1 MPIRL
6 WPKDF
11 ERKAHITKEEKALLR
26 NASQNLESGHFA
38 VGIDPI
44 GMSSEKVHMGF
55 YIAPD
60 KGLLTFSVY
69 TDKLNPALSSIYESY
84 ISMVEKRIYERLI
97 DSKMLIV
104 RNGENKILKF
114 PYKHVIIFANEKPM
128 PLRGDYA
135 ILKDIAS
142 HICMQFLTQLGESKS
157 MLRKVDVEIAE
168 STHFP
173 YEQDFK
179 CLVEQE
185 CRAIFER
192 LAPEYTVVMHEKE
205 NVEVKQTKVT
215 YSDQDFKIT
224 GKEEEY
230 KTFFL
235 DEYQVAQVNDMGRG
249 HRVLLANPGAGKSV
263 LLLSKAFK
271 YGSLHKDS
279 KVLLTCFNNNLADS
293 YVFKNSRANFGDNRN
308 IYIMTLHKL
317 VKKLFEECLHKHCC
331 SNIATPEEIQ
341 ECLDK
346 VRSREIRIRFKAIF
360 IDEVQIFEPIYLELC
375 YALLEKSDDALFLM
389 AGDLNQT
396 VRSQSRRGD
405 APWKKIN
412 GVTLDFTGR
421 VKYIEK
427 NYRNSKQIGGYLNRM
442 LCYMNKYME
451 QMNMISMK
459 EFAYD
464 SFEPGDHDGVALK
477 VETGID
483 RAKIQPA
490 VLEAIKEIVKKYQ
503 VGYSEIAVL
512 FPYKEN
518 KSLNYHFMYWL
529 TSAMDKEDIPYSLIT
544 MPVDGVKGKVQFS
557 KTNGVVVSTIDSS
570 LGLDFKAVIVA
581 GLYPYNY
588 FFTDKGTKV
597 EISTW
602 KQIGGLG
609 ADSQEKVQVQIRKM
623 YTACSR
629 ARDIL
634 YVISD
639 LKPGSPME
647 QILIEAKEKKNG

>member
-1 MPIRL
+1 MIRI

-11 ERKAHITKEEKALLR
+11 ERKEHITREEKALLR
-26 NASQNLESGHFA
+26 NASLNLENGHF
-38 VGIDPI
+38 VIGIDPV
-44 GMSSEKVHMGF
+44 GMSSEKVHMGM
-55 YIAPD
+55 YIVPD
-60 KGLLTFSVY
+60 KGLLTFSIY
-69 TDKLNPALSSIYESY
+69 TEKLEPSLKSIYENY
-84 ISMVEKRIYERLI
+84 ISMVEKKIYERLL

-104 RNGENKILKF
+104 RNGDNKTLKF
-114 PYKHVIIFANEKPM
+114 PYKHVIIFANEKPTA
-128 PLRGDYA
+128 LRGEYA
-135 ILKDIAS
+135 VFKDIAS
-142 HICMQFLTQLGESKS
+142 HIYMQFLTQLGQSKS
-157 MLRKVDVEIAE
+157 LLRKTDIEIAD
-168 STHFP
+168 STHMS
-173 YEQDFK
+173 YASDFK
-179 CLVEQE
+179 VLTEQE
-185 CRAIFER
+185 YRAIFER

-205 NVEVKQTKVT
+205 NVEIKQTKVT
-215 YSDQDFKIT
+215 HSDADFKIT

-230 KTFFL
+230 RTFFL

-271 YGSLHKDS
+271 YASLYKES
-279 KVLLTCFNNNLADS
+279 KILLTCYNNNLADS
-293 YVFKNSRANFGDNRN
+293 YVFKKSRANFGNNRN
-308 IYIMTLHKL
+308 LYIMTLHKL
-317 VKKLFEECLHKHCC
+317 VKRLFEDCLHKHCY

-346 VRSREIRIRFKAIF
+346 VRSGEIQMRFKAIF

-412 GVTLDFTGR
+412 GVNLDFTGR

-464 SFEPGDHDGVALK
+464 SFEPGNHYGVAMK
-477 VETGID
+477 IITGVE
-483 RAKIQPA
+483 RSKIQPA
-490 VLEAIKEIVKKYQ
+490 VLNAIKEIVEAYQ

-512 FPYKEN
+512 FPFKEN
-518 KSLNYHFMYWL
+518 PALSYYFMYWI
-529 TSAMDKEDIPYSLIT
+529 TSAMNKEDIPYSLIT
-544 MPVDGVKGKVQFS
+544 APTESISDKKVMYS

-588 FFTDKGTKV
+588 FFTDKGVKV
-597 EISTW
+597 EINSW
-602 KQIGGLG
+602 NQIGGLG
-609 ADSQEKVQVQIRKM
+609 ADSQEKIQIQMRKL

-647 QILIEAKEKKNG
+647 KILIEAKEK

>member
-1 MPIRL
+1 MALRL

-11 ERKAHITKEEKALLR
+11 DRKDHITKEEKALLR
-26 NASQNLESGHFA
+26 SASQSIKEGHFV
-38 VGIDPI
+38 VGIDPV
-44 GMSSEKVHMGF
+44 GMSTDKVHMGF
-55 YIAPD
+55 YISPQ

-69 TDKLNPALSSIYESY
+69 TVSMNPSLIDAY
-84 ISMVEKRIYERLI
+84 INYVTMVEKKIYERLL
-97 DSKMLIV
+97 DSKILIA
-104 RNGENKILKF
+104 RSGDKKFLKF
-114 PYKHVIIFANEKPM
+114 PYKHSIIFVNEKPRTFKGGSSHVNKLA
-128 PLRGDYA
+128 PYA
-135 ILKDIAS
+135 Y
-142 HICMQFLTQLGESKS
+142 MQFLTPVGQAKSKRFMDVDIAFDSRCPYDPEFRQL
-157 MLRKVDVEIAE
+157 
-168 STHFP
+168 T
-173 YEQDFK
+173 
-179 CLVEQE
+179 EQE

-192 LAPEYTVVMHEKE
+192 IAPEYTVVMHEEEHVK
-205 NVEVKQTKVT
+205 VKQATTVRT
-215 YSDQDFKIT
+215 DADFRIT
-224 GKEEEY
+224 GREAEY

-271 YGSLHKDS
+271 YASLYKES
-279 KVLLTCFNNNLADS
+279 KILLTCFNNNLADS
-293 YVFKNSRANFGDNRN
+293 YMFKRNQANFGDNRN
-308 IYIMTLHKL
+308 LYIMTLHKL
-317 VKKLFEECLHKHCC
+317 VKRLFEDCLHKHCY

-346 VRSREIRIRFKAIF
+346 VKSGEIKIRFKAIF

-375 YALLEKSDDALFLM
+375 YSLMEKNSDALFLM

-464 SFEPGDHDGVALK
+464 SFEPGDHDGIALK
-477 VETGID
+477 VMTGIN
-483 RAKIQPA
+483 RTQIQSS
-490 VLEAIKEIVKKYQ
+490 VLSAIKEIVSKYK

-544 MPVDGVKGKVQFS
+544 APVDGVQNKVQFS

-570 LGLDFKAVIVA
+570 LGLDFKAVIVS

-588 FFTDKGTKV
+588 FFTDKGMKV
-597 EISTW
+597 EINSW
-602 KQIGGLG
+602 KQVASMG
-609 ADSQEKVQVQIRKM
+609 ADSQEKVQVQIRKI

-629 ARDIL
+629 AREIL
-634 YVISD
+634 YIISD
-639 LKPGSPME
+639 LKQGSPME
-647 QILIEAKEKKNG
+647 EIIVEAKEK

>member
-1 MPIRL
+1 MALRI

-11 ERKAHITKEEKALLR
+11 ERKEHITKEEKALLR
-26 NASQNLESGHFA
+26 SASQNLGNGHFA
-38 VGIDPI
+38 IGIDPI

-55 YIAPD
+55 YISPD
-60 KGLLTFSVY
+60 RGLLSFSVY
-69 TDKLNPALSSIYESY
+69 TDKLDPSLKMIYENY
-84 ISMVEKRIYERLI
+84 ITMVEKKIYERLL
-97 DSKMLIV
+97 DSKILIV
-104 RNGENKILKF
+104 RDGDKKILKF
-114 PYKHVIIFANEKPM
+114 PYKHAIIFANEKPAA
-128 PLRGDYA
+128 LKGEYA
-135 ILKDIAS
+135 VLKGIAP
-142 HICMQFLTQLGESKS
+142 HIYMQFFTQLGQQKS
-157 MLRKVDVEIAE
+157 LLRKVDLDIAGTTSKPFE
-168 STHFP
+168 SN
-173 YEQDFK
+173 FK
-179 CLVEQE
+179 ELSEQE

-192 LAPEYTVVMHEKE
+192 LAPEYTVVIHEKE
-205 NVEVKQTKVT
+205 NIEVKQASVT
-215 YSDQDFKIT
+215 HTDADFKIT
-224 GKEEEY
+224 GREEEY

-235 DEYQVAQVNDMGRG
+235 DEYQVAQVNDMGKG

-271 YGSLHKDS
+271 YGSLYKDS
-279 KVLLTCFNNNLADS
+279 KVLLTCFNSNLADS
-293 YVFKNSRANFGDNRN
+293 YAFKKNRANFGDNRN
-308 IYIMTLHKL
+308 IYVMTLHKL
-317 VKKLFEECLHKHCC
+317 VKKLFEECLHKHCY
-331 SNIATPEEIQ
+331 SNIATTEEIQ

-346 VRSREIRIRFKAIF
+346 VRSGEIKIRFKAIF

-427 NYRNSKQIGGYLNRM
+427 NYRNSKQIGSFLNRM
-442 LCYMNKYME
+442 LCYMNKYMD

-464 SFEPGDHDGVALK
+464 SFKTGDHNGVALNI
-477 VETGID
+477 ETGVN
-483 RAKIQPA
+483 RVKIQSA
-490 VLEAIKEIVKKYQ
+490 VLFAIKEIVNKYK

-518 KSLNYHFMYWL
+518 KSLNYYFMYWL

-544 MPVDGVKGKVQFS
+544 TPVDGVQNKVQYS
-557 KTNGVVVSTIDSS
+557 RTNGVVVSTIDSS

-588 FFTDKGTKV
+588 FFTDKGAKV
-597 EISTW
+597 EISNW
-602 KQIGGLG
+602 KQIGELG

-647 QILIEAKEKKNG
+647 QILIEAKEK

>member
-1 MPIRL
+1 MALRI

-11 ERKAHITKEEKALLR
+11 ERKDHITKEEKGLLR
-26 NASQNLESGHFA
+26 NASQNLENGHFV

-44 GMSSEKVHMGF
+44 GMSSDKVHMGF
-55 YIAPD
+55 YIEPYE
-60 KGLLTFSVY
+60 GLLTFSIY
-69 TDKLNPALSSIYESY
+69 TDKLDPALKYIYENY
-84 ISMVEKRIYERLI
+84 ISTVERKIYERLL
-97 DSKMLIV
+97 DSKVLIA
-104 RNGENKILKF
+104 RDGDKKILKF
-114 PYKHVIIFANEKPM
+114 PYKHAIIFANEKPIS
-128 PLRGDYA
+128 LKKEFA
-135 ILKDIAS
+135 ILKELTPYIF
-142 HICMQFLTQLGESKS
+142 MQFLTPLGQSKNV
-157 MLRKVDVEIAE
+157 LRKNDLDIANA
-168 STHFP
+168 SRMP
-173 YEQDFK
+173 YASDFKELNEQD
-179 CLVEQE
+179 

-192 LAPEYTVVMHEKE
+192 LAPEYTVVMTEKE
-205 NVEVKQTKVT
+205 NVEVKQTKVIH
-215 YSDQDFKIT
+215 SEKDFRIT

-235 DEYQVAQVNDMGRG
+235 DEYQVAQVNDMGKG

-271 YGSLHKDS
+271 YASLYKDS

-293 YVFKNSRANFGDNRN
+293 YMFKKNRANFGDNRN
-308 IYIMTLHKL
+308 LYIMTFHKL
-317 VKKLFEECLHKHCC
+317 VKKLFEECLHKHCY

-341 ECLDK
+341 ECLSK
-346 VRSREIRIRFKAIF
+346 VLSGEIKIRFKAIF

-375 YALLEKSDDALFLM
+375 YALLEKTDDAIFLM

-396 VRSQSRRGD
+396 VRTQSRRGD

-412 GVTLDFTGR
+412 GGVLDFTGR

-427 NYRNSKQIGGYLNRM
+427 NYRNSKQIGDFLNRM
-442 LCYMNKYME
+442 LCYMNKHME
-451 QMNMISMK
+451 QMNMISLK

-464 SFEPGDHDGVALK
+464 SFEPGDHEGLAVK
-477 VETGID
+477 IETGVN
-483 RAKIQPA
+483 RANIQSA
-490 VLEAIKEIVKKYQ
+490 VLAAINEIVKQYQ
-503 VGYSEIAVL
+503 VGYSEIAIL
-512 FPYKEN
+512 FPYKE
-518 KSLNYHFMYWL
+518 KRSLNYYFMYWL
-529 TSAMDKEDIPYSLIT
+529 TSAMEKEDIPFSLIT
-544 MPVDGVKGKVQFS
+544 EPVGGVQGKVPFS
-557 KTNGVVVSTIDSS
+557 KTKGVVVSTIDSS

-588 FFTDKGTKV
+588 YFTDKGAKV
-597 EISTW
+597 EINTW

-609 ADSQEKVQVQIRKM
+609 ADGQEKVQVQIRKM

-647 QILIEAKEKKNG
+647 QILIEAKEK

>member
-1 MPIRL
+1 MAVRL

-11 ERKAHITKEEKALLR
+11 ERKDHITKEEKALLR
-26 NASQNLESGHFA
+26 SAAQNLGSGHFA
-38 VGIDPI
+38 VGIDPV

-60 KGLLTFSVY
+60 KGLLTFSIY
-69 TDKLNPALSSIYESY
+69 TDKLTPSLKSIYDIH
-84 ISMVEKRIYERLI
+84 ISMVEKKIHERLL

-104 RNGENKILKF
+104 RNGDNKTLKF

-128 PLRGDYA
+128 ALRGEYA
-135 ILKDIAS
+135 VLKDIAS
-142 HICMQFLTQLGESKS
+142 HICMRFLTQLGQTKS
-157 MLRKVDVEIAE
+157 LLRKEDIEIAE
-168 STHFP
+168 STQLP
-173 YEQDFK
+173 YATDFK
-179 CLVEQE
+179 KLTEQE

-205 NVEVKQTKVT
+205 NIKIKQTKVT
-215 YSDQDFKIT
+215 YSEEAFKIT

-263 LLLSKAFK
+263 LLLSKAFR
-271 YGSLHKDS
+271 YGNLYKGS
-279 KVLLTCFNNNLADS
+279 KILLTCFNSNLADS
-293 YVFKNSRANFGDNRN
+293 YVFKKSRANFGDNRN
-308 IYIMTLHKL
+308 LYIMTLHKL
-317 VKKLFEECLHKHCC
+317 VKRLFEECLHKRCC
-331 SNIATPEEIQ
+331 SNIATQEEIQ
-341 ECLDK
+341 ECIDK
-346 VRSREIRIRFKAIF
+346 VRTGEIQMRFKAIF

-427 NYRNSKQIGGYLNRM
+427 NYRNSKQISEYLNRM
-442 LCYMNKYME
+442 LRYMNKCME
-451 QMNMISMK
+451 QLNMISTK

-464 SFEPGDHDGVALK
+464 TFEPGDHDGVAMK
-477 VETGID
+477 IATGVD
-483 RAKIQPA
+483 RSKIQSA
-490 VLEAIKEIVKKYQ
+490 VLNAIKEIVTKYQ

-512 FPYKEN
+512 FPFKEN
-518 KSLNYHFMYWL
+518 PALNYYFMYWL
-529 TSAMDKEDIPYSLIT
+529 TSAMNREDIPYSLIT
-544 MPVDGVKGKVQFS
+544 APTDRISDKKVMFS
-557 KTNGVVVSTIDSS
+557 KTSGVVVSTIDSS
-570 LGLDFKAVIVA
+570 LGLDYKAVIVA

-588 FFTDKGTKV
+588 FFTDRGAKV
-597 EISTW
+597 EINSW
-602 KQIGGLG
+602 EQIGELG
-609 ADSQEKVQVQIRKM
+609 AESQEKVQVQIRKI

-639 LKPGSPME
+639 LKPDSPME
-647 QILIEAKEKKNG
+647 QILIEAKEK

>member
-1 MPIRL
+1 M
-6 WPKDF
+6 
-11 ERKAHITKEEKALLR
+11 RKA
-26 NASQNLESGHFA
+26 SQKLENGHFV

-44 GMSSEKVHMGF
+44 GMSSEKVHMGI
-55 YIAPD
+55 YISPD
-60 KGLLTFSVY
+60 RGLLSFSIY
-69 TDKLNPALSSIYESY
+69 TDKLDPALKMVYENY
-84 ISMVEKRIYERLI
+84 ISMVEKKIYERLL
-97 DSKMLIV
+97 DSKMLIA
-104 RNGENKILKF
+104 RDGDKKILKF
-114 PYKHVIIFANEKPM
+114 PYKHAIIFANEKPVS
-128 PLRGDYA
+128 LRGEYA
-135 ILKDIAS
+135 ILKDIAP
-142 HICMQFLTQLGESKS
+142 HIYMQFLTQLGHQKS
-157 MLRKVDVEIAE
+157 LLRKADLDIAK
-168 STHFP
+168 TTTKPFAT
-173 YEQDFK
+173 DFK
-179 CLVEQE
+179 ELTEQE

-192 LAPEYTVVMHEKE
+192 LAPEYIVVIHEKE
-205 NVEVKQTKVT
+205 NVEVKQVSVT
-215 YSDQDFKIT
+215 HTDADFKIT

-235 DEYQVAQVNDMGRG
+235 DEYQVAQVNDMGKG

-271 YGSLHKDS
+271 YGSLYKDS
-279 KVLLTCFNNNLADS
+279 KILLTCFNNNLADS
-293 YVFKNSRANFGDNRN
+293 YAFKKSRANFGDNRN

-317 VKKLFEECLHKHCC
+317 VKKLFEECLHKHCY

-346 VRSREIRIRFKAIF
+346 VRSGEIKIRFKAIF

-375 YALLEKSDDALFLM
+375 YELLEKSDDVLFLM

-396 VRSQSRRGD
+396 VRTQSRRGD

-464 SFEPGDHDGVALK
+464 SFEPGDHDGVALT
-477 VETGID
+477 VETGVN
-483 RAKIQPA
+483 RAKIQSA
-490 VLEAIKEIVKKYQ
+490 VLVAIKEIVNKYK

-512 FPYKEN
+512 FPYKQN
-518 KSLNYHFMYWL
+518 KSLNYYFLYWL

-544 MPVDGVKGKVQFS
+544 TPVDGVQNKVQFS

-588 FFTDKGTKV
+588 FFTDKGVKV
-597 EISTW
+597 EISNW
-602 KQIGGLG
+602 KQIGELG
-609 ADSQEKVQVQIRKM
+609 ADSQEKVQVQIRKV

-647 QILIEAKEKKNG
+647 QILIEAKEK